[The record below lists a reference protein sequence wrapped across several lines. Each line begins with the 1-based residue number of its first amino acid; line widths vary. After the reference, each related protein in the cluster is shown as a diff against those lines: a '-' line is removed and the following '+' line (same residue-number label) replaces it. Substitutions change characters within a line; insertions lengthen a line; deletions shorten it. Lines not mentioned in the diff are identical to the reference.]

1 MLKKERFFL
10 LVFIIVIS
18 MGVLFFPSCD
28 KGEKENIK
36 KEIKIGVIVPLTG
49 QWSYY
54 GNQFKRGIELWKKQN
69 PKTEIKILYEDN
81 QANPKDSIAAFNKL
95 CDEGVVTILSG
106 FSSVMLTLGPLA
118 NSKQIVLINGGAT
131 NPDIKKA
138 GNFVF
143 NMIPDAEIEA
153 SFIANFIVNEL
164 KVKESVIYWQNNDAG
179 KGMMETFKDVYNAKG
194 GKIIENLSH
203 DPTQIDFKNDLIKI
217 IKTNVKVV
225 FVPTYDKQLAQIVKQ
240 AMEIGIENILWICYA
255 SAQTDDMI
263 RITKNSSDGRVLY
276 SYYSYDIE
284 GEFSIEKQKK
294 FSEEFE
300 KTYDQKPSIY
310 AATYYDAISI
320 LSEAIGKNNTTPIK
334 IQNYIYHLKNYSGV
348 LGELHFNGKNY
359 VTSGVKMKMISK
371 GKFVEYNKDL
381 INVNLS
387 VH

>member
-1 MLKKERFFL
+1 
-10 LVFIIVIS
+10 
-18 MGVLFFPSCD
+18 
-28 KGEKENIK
+28 
-36 KEIKIGVIVPLTG
+36 
-49 QWSYY
+49 
-54 GNQFKRGIELWKKQN
+54 
-69 PKTEIKILYEDN
+69 
-81 QANPKDSIAAFNKL
+81 
-95 CDEGVVTILSG
+95 
-106 FSSVMLTLGPLA
+106 MLTLGPLA